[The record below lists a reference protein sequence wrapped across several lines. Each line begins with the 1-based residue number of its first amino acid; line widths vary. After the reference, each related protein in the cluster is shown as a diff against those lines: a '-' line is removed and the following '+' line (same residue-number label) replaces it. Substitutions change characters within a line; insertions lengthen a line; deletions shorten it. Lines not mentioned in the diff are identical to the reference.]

1 MKKEGKTMWRMSW
14 FLTALSIL
22 LVTQTWLVYAAD
34 GSSQG
39 AKALFYTETG
49 TTVAPKPDERGT
61 TPSPLPQLQVEKDR
75 KDSAGRTFSRT
86 KTASTGT
93 GVSREPW
100 MGIAYW
106 VEWQSPGAAPTRI
119 ADPSRFVFRSGDR
132 IRFHVKTNVPGY
144 LYVVNRG
151 SSGRDTMLFPY
162 VGMPDRLNRVEG
174 QKDYAIPPRGWIM
187 FDNQPGEEVLLF
199 AISPNS
205 LTNLLEASSPGSSLS
220 PLASGRL
227 IDVVDRRGA
236 KDLLVETD
244 NTPGQQATYLGAAVR
259 PVTAEPGDSTVVTYT
274 LRLQHQ

>member
-1 MKKEGKTMWRMSW
+1 MWCMSW
-14 FLTALSIL
+14 FIAALSIL

-49 TTVAPKPDERGT
+49 TTVAPKTDDRGA
-61 TPSPLPQLQVEKDR
+61 TPSPLPPLQVEKDR
-75 KDSAGRTFSRT
+75 KDNSVRTFSRT
-86 KTASTGT
+86 KAASTGA
-93 GVSREPW
+93 GLSKEPW
-100 MGIAYW
+100 LGIAYW

-119 ADPSRFVFRSGDR
+119 ADPSRFIFRSGDR

-144 LYVVNRG
+144 LYVVNQG

-162 VGMPDRLNRVEG
+162 VGMPDRLNRIEG
-174 QKDYAIPPRGWIM
+174 QKEHAIPPRGWIM

-199 AISPNS
+199 AISPSS

-220 PLASGRL
+220 PSAPGRL

-259 PVTAEPGDSTVVTYT
+259 PVAAEAEGSTVVTYSI
-274 LRLQHQ
+274 RLQHQ